1 MKVVQYWSHAPRATI
16 NGTREKSFVGSTKNT
31 DNKKKK
37 TKAVSKFFVLHA
49 NAKITQQEKIFCEK
63 IIKTQFKLMKSKAT
77 LINSDKVYL
86 MIVKRL
92 SDGFEIYSIFKGSML
107 NFLRNNLN
115 DFREF

>member
-1 MKVVQYWSHAPRATI
+1 MEPGKNLLLAQPKTLT
-16 NGTREKSFVGSTKNT
+16 TRR
-31 DNKKKK
+31 KKQRQFQ
-37 TKAVSKFFVLHA
+37 SFFVLHA